1 MQTRYSY
8 PNSSFGI
15 WRGSD
20 VSAGGSGSGM
30 GMATQQGV
38 GTLPMGWGSLGSMGG
53 QWEPNI
59 WYLFA
64 LIIGEMFVF
73 HLISRVLR

>member
-1 MQTRYSY
+1 MKNRSSY
-8 PNSSFGI
+8 PNSSFGV

-20 VSAGGSGSGM
+20 VAAGGTGSGM
-30 GMATQQGV
+30 GMANQGT
-38 GTLPMGWGSLGSMGG
+38 GTLPQGWGSIGSMGG

-73 HLISRVLR
+73 HLISRALR